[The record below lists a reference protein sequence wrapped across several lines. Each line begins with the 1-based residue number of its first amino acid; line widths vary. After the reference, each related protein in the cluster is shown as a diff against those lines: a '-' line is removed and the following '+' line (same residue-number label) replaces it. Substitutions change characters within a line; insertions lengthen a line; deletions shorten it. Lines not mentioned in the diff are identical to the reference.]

1 MSARKIF
8 APSLRAPR
16 AGRERT
22 QPHIYKR
29 NFRLYMCFIRRDSF
43 LFVGQGRIGNN
54 EAAAKR
60 SRHMRVTID
69 INKEVRSRNTC
80 INVCS
85 PVIGI
90 NNDCVGIQRGKI
102 QLGAELSVHTSQ
114 RTYLAVGNNDDVVC
128 KVLVELVKYA
138 LNSPVGHIA
147 GNRRVDGRCNAC
159 QISRIKRDTGNDLT
173 IDNLVNVDCQVDA
186 DA

>member
-16 AGRERT
+16 AERERT
-22 QPHIYKR
+22 QSANIQAEFPLVYA
-29 NFRLYMCFIRRDSF
+29 LYSPRQLF
-43 LFVGQGRIGNN
+43 LFVSQGRIGDN

-69 INKEVRSRNTC
+69 INKEVRSRNTR

-85 PVIGI
+85 PVIRI

-102 QLGAELSVHTSQ
+102 QLGAELGVHT
-114 RTYLAVGNNDDVVC
+114 
-128 KVLVELVKYA
+128 
-138 LNSPVGHIA
+138 
-147 GNRRVDGRCNAC
+147 GR
-159 QISRIKRDTGNDLT
+159 L
-173 IDNLVNVDCQVDA
+173 
-186 DA
+186 